1 MYLYMY
7 ICMLNINLC
16 TQYAWNGDYT
26 SAMRWQHIKNF
37 EENANSAKCV
47 NKN

>member
-1 MYLYMY
+1 MYLCMY
-7 ICMLNINLC
+7 VCVYNTNLC
-16 TQYAWNGDYT
+16 TQYAWNDYT

-37 EENANSAKCV
+37 EENANSAKYV